1 MQQLLRTELSWVHE
15 HLLYSQCQNE
25 LQVRGTQA
33 SESLHLGPGFLGP
46 VFMPRTFTYHLIF

>member
-1 MQQLLRTELSWVHE
+1 MSILEADSVQRCFSIDPRT
-15 HLLYSQCQNE
+15 QCQNE

-46 VFMPRTFTYHLIF
+46 VFKILRELLLTT